1 MSSSSS
7 TTRILG
13 PSFTPDSY
21 SQGARIPA
29 ARRQDPRVARI
40 LIVEPH
46 ADIRSL
52 FEHVVRRAGHEPVVA
67 DLNGCGP
74 PDVDA
79 AVIEPGDDHGLAVAR
94 RLRELGRPVVFAS
107 IFPAEQELLD
117 LEPAAYFVKPF
128 ALAELGRALFLA

>member
-1 MSSSSS
+1 
-7 TTRILG
+7 
-13 PSFTPDSY
+13 
-21 SQGARIPA
+21 
-29 ARRQDPRVARI
+29 VARI

-67 DLNGCGP
+67 EVIGSGP

-79 AVIEPGDDHGLAVAR
+79 AVIEPGDGSGLAIAR
-94 RLRELGRPVVFAS
+94 LLRGLGLPIVFAS
-107 IFPAEQELLD
+107 IFPAEQEMLD

-128 ALAELGRALFLA
+128 ALAELEHALGAALGLQPSPA